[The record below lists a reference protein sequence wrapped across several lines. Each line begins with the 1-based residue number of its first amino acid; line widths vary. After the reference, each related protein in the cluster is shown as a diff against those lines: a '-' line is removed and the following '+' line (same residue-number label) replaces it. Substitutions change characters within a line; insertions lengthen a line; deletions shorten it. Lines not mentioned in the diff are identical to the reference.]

1 MKRAAFGL
9 ALALA
14 FAAPGVA
21 LACPACAG
29 NSSGGVEKLV
39 ALAAM
44 ILLPFVVTTFVVRA
58 IRNTAARE

>member
-1 MKRAAFGL
+1 MRAVFGL

-14 FAAPGVA
+14 LAVPGVA

-29 NSSGGVEKLV
+29 NSNGGVEKLV
-39 ALAAM
+39 ALGVM

-58 IRNTAARE
+58 IRNTTARE